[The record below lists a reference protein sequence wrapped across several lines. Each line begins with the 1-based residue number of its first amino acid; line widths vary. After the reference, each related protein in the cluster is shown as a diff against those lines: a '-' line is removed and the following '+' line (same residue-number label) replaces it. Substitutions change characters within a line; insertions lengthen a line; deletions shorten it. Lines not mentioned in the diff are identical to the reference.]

1 MKLSQLYQQRKLS
14 LFTLQFLWKNL
25 DLIEE
30 I

>member
-1 MKLSQLYQQRKLS
+1 MKLSQLHQQRKLS